1 MKTKKN
7 KTNKVAKPKNA
18 AKMSAGKKFDTT
30 FKNWPIKKK
39 LMFSHISIIASAFIV
54 IVLLLLG
61 MNAIKSTIVKLYEGP
76 TTNAFYV
83 GDIRWSIVETQR
95 TVNWLIAQGE
105 ANLDTNLPTM
115 ETELAAAGDL
125 MTETI
130 AKLKETV
137 ISDESRKA
145 LDALDFSM
153 TESLKH
159 QDRVL
164 TLLKSGE
171 FAAANTYNEQM
182 YKPYVDIVRDMA
194 NTLRDSIYEAGE
206 DYKNSAITTAYI
218 LMAIGFVLLICVVI
232 FALVLVKK
240 VTKAIVPPIK
250 QVEEA
255 SKRLFEGDMSA
266 SKDLTYQSNDEV
278 GVLAE
283 ALRGSMDALDGWVQE
298 ISGTLS
304 EIANGD
310 LTKKPE
316 DITDFKGDFV
326 TIKES
331 FVLIL
336 QNLNEALSM
345 IAQSAHEVDIGSDE
359 IAKSATDLAEGTTE
373 QAGAVEELTA
383 TVSTVAAAAE
393 DSAKQTGE
401 AYDMIMKS
409 VQNAEADMKQVHLL
423 QEEMQKIKDISEEV
437 QSIIGTIEDIASQ
450 TSLLSLNASIEA
462 ARAGE
467 AGRGFA
473 VVADQIGK
481 LAQDS
486 AQAAVST
493 RNLIGATVEEVDNG
507 NAITKTTVEAFEK
520 IIKDLNAFADVTET
534 VRAGSLGAAEAMK
547 EVESGI
553 DQISEVT
560 QQNAAA
566 SEESSA
572 VSEELAAKAEELASQ
587 VRRFKLNDEDIF

>member
-7 KTNKVAKPKNA
+7 KTNKVAKTKNT
-18 AKMSAGKKFDTT
+18 AKMRLGKKFDET
-30 FKNWPIKKK
+30 FKNWSIKKK
-39 LMFSHISIIASAFIV
+39 LMFSHISIIASTV
-54 IVLLLLG
+54 VLIVLLLLG
-61 MNAIKSTIVKLYEGP
+61 MNAIKSTIVKMYEGP
-76 TTNAFYV
+76 TTSAFCV
-83 GDIRWSIVETQR
+83 GDIRWSIVEMQR

-105 ANLDTNLPTM
+105 VNLETNLPTM
-115 ETELAAAGDL
+115 ETELTAAGDL
-125 MTETI
+125 MTESI
-130 AKLKETV
+130 AELKEIL
-137 ISDESRKA
+137 ISEKSLKA
-145 LDALDFSM
+145 LNALEFSM

-171 FAAANTYNEQM
+171 FAAANTYNDQM

-194 NTLRDSIYEAGE
+194 VALDESIFEAGE
-206 DYKNSAITTAYI
+206 EYKNSAITTAYV
-218 LMAIGFVLLICVVI
+218 LMAIGFVLLICVI
-232 FALVLVKK
+232 GFALVLVKK

-250 QVEEA
+250 QVEAA
-255 SKRLFEGDMSA
+255 SKRLFDGDMSA

-534 VRAGSLGAAEAMK
+534 VRTGSLGAAEAMK

-587 VRRFKLNDEDIF
+587 VRRFKLLDEEIF

>member
-1 MKTKKN
+1 MKGRKKN
-7 KTNKVAKPKNA
+7 GKKN
-18 AKMSAGKKFDTT
+18 SNRSNKKFDET
-30 FKNWPIKKK
+30 FKSWPIKKK
-39 LMFSHISIIASAFIV
+39 LMYSHVSIIASALV
-54 IVLLLLG
+54 LIVLLLLG
-61 MNAIKSTIVKLYEGP
+61 MNTIKSNIVKLYEGP

-105 ANLDTNLPTM
+105 ANLETNLPTM
-115 ETELAAAGDL
+115 EAELTAAGEL

-130 AKLKETV
+130 AKLRETL
-137 ISDESRKA
+137 ISDESMKA
-145 LDALDFSM
+145 LDALDYSM

-164 TLLKSGE
+164 ELLKSGE

-194 NTLRDSIYEAGE
+194 TTLDESIFEAAE
-206 DYKNSAITTAYI
+206 DYKKSAVTTAFI
-218 LMAIGFVLLICVVI
+218 LMAIGFVLLICVTVY
-232 FALVLVKK
+232 AMAMVKK
-240 VTKAIVPPIK
+240 VTQAIVPPIK

-255 SKRLFEGDMSA
+255 SKRLYAGDMSA
-266 SKDLTYQSNDEV
+266 SKELTYRSEDEI

-283 ALRGSMDALDGWVQE
+283 ALCGSMDTLDGWVRE
-298 ISGTLS
+298 ISGTLE
-304 EIANGD
+304 EIAEGN
-310 LTKKPE
+310 LTRQPE
-316 DITDFKGDFV
+316 DITDFRGDFAS
-326 TIKES
+326 IKES

-401 AYDMIMKS
+401 AYDMVMKT

-493 RNLIGATVEEVDNG
+493 RSLIEATVQEVDNG
-507 NAITKTTVEAFEK
+507 NAITKTTVEAFER
-520 IIKDLNAFADVTET
+520 IIKDMNAFADVTEN

-572 VSEELAAKAEELASQ
+572 VSEELAAKAEELAAQ
-587 VRRFKLNDEDIF
+587 VRRFRLNEEEIF

>member
-1 MKTKKN
+1 MKNGKKSTKKMN
-7 KTNKVAKPKNA
+7 KKVN
-18 AKMSAGKKFDTT
+18 KKFDDK

-39 LMFSHISIIASAFIV
+39 LMYSHVSIIVSALIL

-61 MNAIKSTIVKLYEGP
+61 MNTIKSNIVKLYEGP

-105 ANLDTNLPTM
+105 ENLETNLPTM
-115 ETELAAAGDL
+115 EAELKAAGDL
-125 MTETI
+125 MTETV

-137 ISDESRKA
+137 ISDDSMKA
-145 LDALDFSM
+145 LNALDYSM
-153 TESLKH
+153 EESLKH

-164 TLLKSGE
+164 TLLKNGE

-194 NTLRDSIYEAGE
+194 NTLDESISEAAE
-206 DYKNSAITTAYI
+206 EYKNGAITLAFV
-218 LMAIGFVLLICVVI
+218 LMAIGFALLVCVAVY
-232 FALVLVKK
+232 AMVMVKK
-240 VTKAIVPPIK
+240 VTKALVPPIK
-250 QVEEA
+250 QVEAA
-255 SKRLFEGDMSA
+255 SKRLYAGDMSA
-266 SKDLTYQSNDEV
+266 SKDLTYVSEDEI

-283 ALRGSMDALDGWVQE
+283 ALRGSMDTLNGWVQE
-298 ISGTLS
+298 ISGTLE
-304 EIANGD
+304 EIAGGD
-310 LTKKPE
+310 LTRQAE
-316 DITDFKGDFV
+316 DITDFRGDFAS
-326 TIKES
+326 IKDS

-383 TVSTVAAAAE
+383 TVTTVTEAAVNSAE
-393 DSAKQTGE
+393 QT
-401 AYDMIMKS
+401 ARARDMVMKS
-409 VQNAEADMKQVHLL
+409 VSDAEKDREQVRLL

-437 QSIIGTIEDIASQ
+437 QTIIGTIEDIASQ

-462 ARAGE
+462 ARAGD

-493 RNLIGATVEEVDNG
+493 RSLIEATVEEVDNG
-507 NAITKTTVEAFEK
+507 NEITKTTVKAFEK
-520 IIKDLNAFADVTET
+520 LINDMNSFADVTET
-534 VRAGSLGAAEAMK
+534 VRTGSLGTAEAMK
-547 EVESGI
+547 EVERGI

-566 SEESSA
+566 SQESSA

-587 VRRFKLNDEDIF
+587 VRRFKLYEETV

>member
-1 MKTKKN
+1 MKGRKKN
-7 KTNKVAKPKNA
+7 GKIKVKQ
-18 AKMSAGKKFDTT
+18 GKKFDSI
-30 FKNWPIKKK
+30 FLNWPIKKK
-39 LMFSHISIIASAFIV
+39 LMYSHVSIIASFLV
-54 IVLLLLG
+54 LIVLLLLG
-61 MNAIKSTIVKLYEGP
+61 MNTIKSNIVKLYEGP

-83 GDIRWSIVETQR
+83 ADVRWSIVETQR
-95 TVNWLIAQGE
+95 TLEWLIAQGE
-105 ANLDTNLPTM
+105 DNLETGLPTM
-115 ETELAAAGDL
+115 EQEMASASEL
-125 MTETI
+125 MMESI
-130 AKLKETV
+130 AKLKESD
-137 ISDESRKA
+137 ISDEARKK
-145 LDALDFSM
+145 LDGLEYTM
-153 TESLKH
+153 EESAKY
-159 QDRVL
+159 QERVIS
-164 TLLKSGE
+164 LLKNGD
-171 FAAANTYNEQM
+171 FATASAYNEEK
-182 YKPYVDIVRDMA
+182 YKPYTEIVQGMA
-194 NTLRDSIYEAGE
+194 DDLEENIYVTGE
-206 DYKNSAITTAYI
+206 EYRRSAIMTAFVM
-218 LMAIGFVLLICVVI
+218 MAIGFTLLVCLTIY
-232 FALVLVKK
+232 AMSLVKK

-255 SKRLFEGDMSA
+255 SKRLYAGDMSA
-266 SKDLTYQSNDEV
+266 SKELTYHSEDEI

-283 ALRGSMDALDGWVQE
+283 ALRGSMDTLNGWVQE
-298 ISGTLS
+298 ISGTLE
-304 EIANGD
+304 EIAGGD
-310 LTKKPE
+310 LTKQAD
-316 DITDFKGDFV
+316 DITDFRGDFAS
-326 TIKES
+326 IKDS

-383 TVSTVAAAAE
+383 TVSTVASAAE
-393 DSAKQTGE
+393 DSAKHTGA
-401 AYDMIMKS
+401 AYDMVMKS

-423 QEEMQKIKDISEEV
+423 QEEMQKIRDISEEV
-437 QSIIGTIEDIASQ
+437 QGIIGTIEDIASQ
-450 TSLLSLNASIEA
+450 TNLLSLNASIEA

-493 RNLIGATVEEVDNG
+493 RNLIEATVEEVDNG
-507 NAITKTTVEAFEK
+507 NAITKTTVEAFEN
-520 IIKDLNAFADVTET
+520 IIKDLNAFADVTEN

-547 EVESGI
+547 EVERGI

-566 SEESSA
+566 SQESSA

-587 VRRFKLNDEDIF
+587 VRRFKLYEENE

>member
-1 MKTKKN
+1 MKLNKKNTKK
-7 KTNKVAKPKNA
+7 A
-18 AKMSAGKKFDTT
+18 AKVNKSPGKKFDET

-39 LMFSHISIIASAFIV
+39 LMFSHISIIASAFV
-54 IVLLLLG
+54 LIVLLLLG
-61 MNAIKSTIVKLYEGP
+61 MNTIKSNIVKLYEGP

-83 GDIRWSIVETQR
+83 ADIRWSIVETQR

-105 ANLDTNLPTM
+105 ANLETNLPIM

-130 AKLKETV
+130 AKLKETL
-137 ISDESRKA
+137 ISDASKKA

-164 TLLKSGE
+164 ELLKSGE

-194 NTLRDSIYEAGE
+194 DTLDQSIFEAGE
-206 DYKNSAITTAYI
+206 EYKNGAITLAYV
-218 LMAIGFVLLICVVI
+218 LMAIGFVLLICVTV

-240 VTKAIVPPIK
+240 VTKALVPPIK

-255 SKRLFEGDMSA
+255 SKRLYAGDMSA
-266 SKDLTYQSNDEV
+266 SKDLTYHSKDEI

-283 ALRGSMDALDGWVQE
+283 ALRGSMDTLDGWVQE

-304 EIANGD
+304 EMAGGD

-316 DITDFKGDFV
+316 DITDFRGDFAS
-326 TIKES
+326 IKES

-336 QNLNEALSM
+336 KNLNEALAM

-401 AYDMIMKS
+401 AYDMVMKS
-409 VQNAEADMKQVHLL
+409 VRDAEADMEQVRLL

-437 QSIIGTIEDIASQ
+437 QTIIGTIEDIASQ

-587 VRRFKLNDEDIF
+587 VRRFKLYDEEYF

>member
-1 MKTKKN
+1 MKIGKKSTKKVN
-7 KTNKVAKPKNA
+7 KKSSKRSNKKIDKL
-18 AKMSAGKKFDTT
+18 FL
-30 FKNWPIKKK
+30 NWPIKKK
-39 LMFSHISIIASAFIV
+39 LMYSHVSIIVSAIV
-54 IVLLLLG
+54 LVVLLLIG
-61 MNAIKSTIVKLYEGP
+61 MMTIKSNIVKLYEGP
-76 TTNAFYV
+76 TSAAFYA
-83 GDIRWSIVETQR
+83 GDIRWGVVEKQRAMNWVIAMGEDNLESSIVTLEQ
-95 TVNWLIAQGE
+95 
-105 ANLDTNLPTM
+105 DM
-115 ETELAAAGDL
+115 AAVDEV
-125 MTETI
+125 MTEAIEQLRENLITDDSRK
-130 AKLKETV
+130 KLEALV
-137 ISDESRKA
+137 VVLDESLSQQER
-145 LDALDFSM
+145 M
-153 TESLKH
+153 
-159 QDRVL
+159 L
-164 TLLKSGE
+164 TLLKSGQ
-171 FAAANTYNEQM
+171 FATANAYNDEKYSAYM
-182 YKPYVDIVRDMA
+182 EIVTGMA
-194 NTLRDSIYEAGE
+194 DDLDQSIYESAE
-206 DYKNSAITTAYI
+206 ICRNSAELTSYI
-218 LMAIGFVLLICVVI
+218 LMATGFVLLICVTL
-232 FALVLVKK
+232 FALAMVKR
-240 VTKAIVPPIK
+240 VTKAIVPPLK

-255 SKRLFEGDMSA
+255 SKCLYAGDMSA
-266 SKDLTYQSNDEV
+266 SKNLTYQSEDEI

-283 ALRGSMDALDGWVQE
+283 ALCGSMDALDGWVQE
-298 ISGTLS
+298 ISGTLE
-304 EIANGD
+304 EIAGGN

-316 DITDFKGDFV
+316 DITDFRGDFAS
-326 TIKES
+326 IKDS

-401 AYDMIMKS
+401 AYDMVMKS

-437 QSIIGTIEDIASQ
+437 QGIIGTIEDIASQ

-493 RNLIGATVEEVDNG
+493 RNLIEATVEEVDNG
-507 NAITKTTVEAFEK
+507 NAITKTTVEAFEN
-520 IIKDLNAFADVTET
+520 IIKDLNAFAGVTET
-534 VRAGSLGAAEAMK
+534 VRTGALGAAEAMK
-547 EVESGI
+547 EVERGI

-572 VSEELAAKAEELASQ
+572 VSEELAAKAEELAGQ
-587 VRRFKLNDEDIF
+587 VRRFKLVDEE

>member
-1 MKTKKN
+1 MKGRKKN
-7 KTNKVAKPKNA
+7 
-18 AKMSAGKKFDTT
+18 GKKNFNKSNQKFDQT

-39 LMFSHISIIASAFIV
+39 LVYSHISIIASALV
-54 IVLLLLG
+54 LIVLLLLG
-61 MNAIKSTIVKLYEGP
+61 MNTIKSNIVKLYEGP

-105 ANLDTNLPTM
+105 ANLETNLPTM
-115 ETELAAAGDL
+115 EAELTAAGEL
-125 MTETI
+125 MTESI
-130 AKLKETV
+130 AKLRETSM
-137 ISDESRKA
+137 SDASKKA
-145 LDALDFSM
+145 LDALDYSM

-171 FAAANTYNEQM
+171 FAAANIYNEQM

-194 NTLRDSIYEAGE
+194 NTLDESISDAAE
-206 DYKNSAITTAYI
+206 DYRSGAVTMAFVM
-218 LMAIGFVLLICVVI
+218 MAIGFVLMICVTV
-232 FALVLVKK
+232 FAMSMIKK
-240 VTKAIVPPIK
+240 VTRAIVPPIK

-255 SKRLFEGDMSA
+255 SKRLYAGDMSA
-266 SKDLTYQSNDEV
+266 SKELTYHSEDEI

-283 ALRGSMDALDGWVQE
+283 ALRGSMDNLDGWVQE
-298 ISGTLS
+298 ISGTLE
-304 EIANGD
+304 EIACGN
-310 LTKKPE
+310 LTKQAD
-316 DITDFKGDFV
+316 DITDFRGDFAS
-326 TIKES
+326 IKDS

-345 IAQSAHEVDIGSDE
+345 IARSAHEVDIGADE

-393 DSAKQTGE
+393 DSAKQTGA
-401 AYDMIMKS
+401 AYDMVMKS
-409 VQNAEADMKQVHLL
+409 VQNAEADMKQVNLL
-423 QEEMQKIKDISEEV
+423 QEEMQKIKEISEEV
-437 QSIIGTIEDIASQ
+437 QTIIGTIEDIASQ

-493 RNLIGATVEEVDNG
+493 RTLIEATVQEVENG

-520 IIKDLNAFADVTET
+520 IIKDMNAFADVTES
-534 VRAGSLGAAEAMK
+534 VRAGSLGAADAMK

-553 DQISEVT
+553 EQISEVT

-572 VSEELAAKAEELASQ
+572 VSEELAAKAEELENQ
-587 VRRFKLNDEDIF
+587 VRRFKLYEEI

>member
-1 MKTKKN
+1 MKGRKKN
-7 KTNKVAKPKNA
+7 AGKAKNHKG
-18 AKMSAGKKFDTT
+18 SAKKFDEI

-39 LMFSHISIIASAFIV
+39 LIFSHVSIISSAFV
-54 IVLLLLG
+54 LVVLLLLG
-61 MNAIKSTIVKLYEGP
+61 MNTIKSNIVKLYEGP

-83 GDIRWSIVETQR
+83 ADVRWSIVETQR
-95 TVNWLIAQGE
+95 AFNWLVSQGE
-105 ANLDTNLPTM
+105 DKLEASLPTM
-115 ETELAAAGDL
+115 EKDMAAASEL
-125 MTETI
+125 MSQSI
-130 AKLKETV
+130 AKLKENVTSEEGVKKLEGLEFTMAESVRHQERV
-137 ISDESRKA
+137 IS
-145 LDALDFSM
+145 
-153 TESLKH
+153 
-159 QDRVL
+159 
-164 TLLKSGE
+164 LLKNGD
-171 FAAANTYNEQM
+171 FATANTYNEEK
-182 YKPYVDIVRDMA
+182 YKPYMEIVQGMA
-194 NTLRDSIYEAGE
+194 DDLEENIFKTGE
-206 DYKNSAITTAYI
+206 EYRKRAMTTA
-218 LMAIGFVLLICVVI
+218 LVMMGIGFALLLCVI
-232 FALVLVKK
+232 GFAMMLIAK
-240 VTKAIVPPIK
+240 VTQAIVPPIK
-250 QVEEA
+250 QVEKA
-255 SKRLFEGDMSA
+255 SKSLYAGDMSA
-266 SKDLTYQSNDEV
+266 SKELTYHSEDEI

-283 ALRGSMDALDGWVQE
+283 ALRGSMDNLDGWVRE
-298 ISGTLS
+298 ISGTLE
-304 EIANGD
+304 EIAEGN
-310 LTKKPE
+310 LTRQPE
-316 DITDFKGDFV
+316 DITDFRGDFAS
-326 TIKES
+326 IKES

-393 DSAKQTGE
+393 DSAKQTGK
-401 AYDMIMKS
+401 AYDMVMKS
-409 VQNAEADMKQVHLL
+409 VQNAEEDMKQVHLL

-493 RNLIGATVEEVDNG
+493 RSLIEATVQEVDSG

-520 IIKDLNAFADVTET
+520 IIKDMNAFADVTEN

-566 SEESSA
+566 SQESSA
-572 VSEELAAKAEELASQ
+572 VSEELAAKAEELAAQ
-587 VRRFKLNDEDIF
+587 VRRFKLNEEE

>member
-7 KTNKVAKPKNA
+7 KTNKVAKTKNT
-18 AKMSAGKKFDTT
+18 AKMSFGKKFDET

-39 LMFSHISIIASAFIV
+39 LLFSHISIIVSAV
-54 IVLLLLG
+54 ILVVLLLIG
-61 MNAIKSTIVKLYEGP
+61 MTAIKSNIVKLYEGP
-76 TTNAFYV
+76 TSAAFYV
-83 GDIRWSIVETQR
+83 GDIRWGVVEKQRAMNLLIALGEDKLETSIVTLEEDIAAVDEVMAEAIAQLQETL
-95 TVNWLIAQGE
+95 TTEDSLKKLNGLIAT
-105 ANLDTNLPTM
+105 L
-115 ETELAAAGDL
+115 
-125 MTETI
+125 
-130 AKLKETV
+130 
-137 ISDESRKA
+137 DESVAQQER
-145 LDALDFSM
+145 M
-153 TESLKH
+153 
-159 QDRVL
+159 L
-164 TLLKSGE
+164 TLLKSGQ
-171 FAAANTYNEQM
+171 FSTANAYNDEKYSAFM
-182 YKPYVDIVRDMA
+182 EIVTGMA
-194 NTLRDSIYEAGE
+194 DDLDQSIYESAE
-206 DYKNSAITTAYI
+206 ACKNNAILTAYI
-218 LMAIGFVLLICVVI
+218 MMAIGFVLLVCVIV

-240 VTKAIVPPIK
+240 VTKAIVLPIK
-250 QVEEA
+250 QAEAA
-255 SKRLFEGDMSA
+255 SKRLYDGDMSA
-266 SKDLTYQSNDEV
+266 SKDLTYQSKDEV

-283 ALRGSMDALDGWVQE
+283 ALRGSMDNLNGWVQE
-298 ISGTLS
+298 ISGTL
-304 EIANGD
+304 EEVANGD

-520 IIKDLNAFADVTET
+520 IIKDLNAFADVTES

-587 VRRFKLNDEDIF
+587 VRRFKLNDEEIF

>member
-7 KTNKVAKPKNA
+7 KTNKVAKTKNT
-18 AKMSAGKKFDTT
+18 AKMSFGKKFDET

-39 LMFSHISIIASAFIV
+39 LLFSHISIIVSAV
-54 IVLLLLG
+54 ILVVLLLIG
-61 MNAIKSTIVKLYEGP
+61 MTAIKSNIVKLYEGP
-76 TTNAFYV
+76 TSAAFYV
-83 GDIRWSIVETQR
+83 GDIRWGVVEKQRAMNLLIALGEDKLETSIVTLEEDIAAVDEVMAEAIAQLQETL
-95 TVNWLIAQGE
+95 TTEDSLKKLNGLIAT
-105 ANLDTNLPTM
+105 L
-115 ETELAAAGDL
+115 
-125 MTETI
+125 
-130 AKLKETV
+130 
-137 ISDESRKA
+137 DESVAQQER
-145 LDALDFSM
+145 M
-153 TESLKH
+153 
-159 QDRVL
+159 L
-164 TLLKSGE
+164 TLLKSGQ
-171 FAAANTYNEQM
+171 FSTANAYNDEKYSAFM
-182 YKPYVDIVRDMA
+182 EIVTGMA
-194 NTLRDSIYEAGE
+194 DDLDQSIYESAE
-206 DYKNSAITTAYI
+206 ACKNNAILTAYI
-218 LMAIGFVLLICVVI
+218 MMAIGFVLLICVIV

-240 VTKAIVPPIK
+240 VTKAIVLPIK
-250 QVEEA
+250 QAEAA
-255 SKRLFEGDMSA
+255 SKRLYDGDMSA
-266 SKDLTYQSNDEV
+266 SKDLTYQSKDEV

-283 ALRGSMDALDGWVQE
+283 ALRGSMDNLNGWVQE
-298 ISGTLS
+298 ISGTL
-304 EIANGD
+304 EEVANGD

-316 DITDFKGDFV
+316 NITDFKGDFV

-493 RNLIGATVEEVDNG
+493 RNLIGANVEEVDNG

-520 IIKDLNAFADVTET
+520 IIKDLNAFADVTES

-587 VRRFKLNDEDIF
+587 VRRFKLYEEV

>member
-7 KTNKVAKPKNA
+7 KTNKVAKTKNT
-18 AKMSAGKKFDTT
+18 AKMSFGKKFDET

-39 LMFSHISIIASAFIV
+39 LLFSHISIIVSAV
-54 IVLLLLG
+54 ILVVLLLIG
-61 MNAIKSTIVKLYEGP
+61 MTAIKSNIVKLYEGP
-76 TTNAFYV
+76 TSAAFYV
-83 GDIRWSIVETQR
+83 GDIRWGVVEKQRAMNLLIALGEDKLETSIVTLEEDIAAVDEVMAEAIAQLQETL
-95 TVNWLIAQGE
+95 TTEDSLKKLNGLIAT
-105 ANLDTNLPTM
+105 L
-115 ETELAAAGDL
+115 
-125 MTETI
+125 
-130 AKLKETV
+130 
-137 ISDESRKA
+137 DESVAQQER
-145 LDALDFSM
+145 M
-153 TESLKH
+153 
-159 QDRVL
+159 L
-164 TLLKSGE
+164 TLLKSGQ
-171 FAAANTYNEQM
+171 FSTANAYNDEKYSAFM
-182 YKPYVDIVRDMA
+182 EIVTGMA
-194 NTLRDSIYEAGE
+194 DDLDQSIYESAE
-206 DYKNSAITTAYI
+206 ACKNNAILTAYI
-218 LMAIGFVLLICVVI
+218 MMAIGFVLLICVIV

-240 VTKAIVPPIK
+240 VTKAIVLPIK
-250 QVEEA
+250 QAEAA
-255 SKRLFEGDMSA
+255 SKRLYDGDMSA
-266 SKDLTYQSNDEV
+266 SKDLTYQSKDEV

-283 ALRGSMDALDGWVQE
+283 ALRGSMDNLNGWVQE
-298 ISGTLS
+298 ISGTL
-304 EIANGD
+304 EEVANGD

-316 DITDFKGDFV
+316 NITDFKGDFV

-520 IIKDLNAFADVTET
+520 IIKDLNAFADVTES

-587 VRRFKLNDEDIF
+587 VRRFKLYEEV

>member
-7 KTNKVAKPKNA
+7 KTNKAVKTKNTAKI
-18 AKMSAGKKFDTT
+18 SRGKKFDEI

-39 LMFSHISIIASAFIV
+39 LMFSHISIIATTV
-54 IVLLLLG
+54 VLIVLLLLG

-76 TTNAFYV
+76 TTSAFYV
-83 GDIRWSIVETQR
+83 GDIRWGIVEKQR
-95 TVNWLIAQGE
+95 AMNWVIAQGE
-105 ANLDTNLPTM
+105 DKLAESLPVLEEDM
-115 ETELAAAGDL
+115 KVA
-125 MTETI
+125 TETMDEAI
-130 AKLKETV
+130 AQLRNHLITEDSVKK
-137 ISDESRKA
+137 
-145 LDALDFSM
+145 LDALVTTLDQSARY
-153 TESLKH
+153 H
-159 QDRVL
+159 DRML
-164 TLLKSGE
+164 TLLNNGE
-171 FAAANTYNEQM
+171 FATANSYNAETYSSYME
-182 YKPYVDIVRDMA
+182 IVAGLADD
-194 NTLRDSIYEAGE
+194 LDESIFKAGE
-206 DYKNSAITTAYI
+206 ECRNSAITTAYV
-218 LMAIGFVLLICVVI
+218 LMAIGFVLLVCVIV
-232 FALVLVKK
+232 FALALVKK

-250 QVEEA
+250 QVEAA
-255 SKRLFEGDMSA
+255 SKRLFDGDMSA

-409 VQNAEADMKQVHLL
+409 VQNAEEDMKQVHLL

-437 QSIIGTIEDIASQ
+437 QTIIGTIEDIASQ

-520 IIKDLNAFADVTET
+520 IIKDLNAFADVTES

-587 VRRFKLNDEDIF
+587 VRRFKLTDEEIF